1 MTRGFCCQLLI
12 LKCIYHRVD
21 FLLKVVLQCPIVF
34 ITKLARIGF
43 VTFLFIS
50 GASQKQIIYTLRTQH

>member
-1 MTRGFCCQLLI
+1 MTRGFLLPTPVP
-12 LKCIYHRVD
+12 KMYQRVD

>member
-1 MTRGFCCQLLI
+1 MTQGVLLPTPI
-12 LKCIYHRVD
+12 PKMYKRVD